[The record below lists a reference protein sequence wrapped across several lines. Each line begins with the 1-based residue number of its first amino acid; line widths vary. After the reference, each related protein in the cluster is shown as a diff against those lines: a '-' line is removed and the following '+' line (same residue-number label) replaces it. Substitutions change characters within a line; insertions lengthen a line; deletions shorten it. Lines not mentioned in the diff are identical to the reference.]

1 MHASLMRT
9 IVFLSALLFSSTVLS
24 IDYEALRADEGSK
37 AKSAVNS
44 SLRYLKRIEA
54 GKSPER
60 NFKKI
65 EKNERSIKKRDPSYD
80 FEKLRAVAAQ
90 ARDIALQQIAEKKQ
104 KKLDRKKEKARLKA
118 ERANQRD
125 REDAVL
131 DEQKKFARQ
140 IDQYARGTDIS
151 WGSSENSTQ
160 KLKSALNA
168 LDKYRNTAKKF
179 ATSNAKMLGHVRN
192 LPSKSSEAFPPTHEQ
207 SWRTYQERLA
217 TNIDKY
223 QAELAL
229 IAANLN
235 VGATLTNDAKIRAM
249 SADAD
254 KKLAAIPP
262 PAQTQQK
269 RAQAKLDNA
278 VFPKALYRDKK
289 LEDKFIEAFERTGW
303 GEKVIKVAL
312 KDRKWSP
319 AFNRLG
325 QFMGDTMTAWIG
337 AVDSEGKGKVYDFR
351 ILNRGERYPVIRH
364 DHEMVTWIHADKIR
378 AQAFESLNRGMLGSP
393 LLAGTV
399 LNRDV

>member
-223 QAELAL
+223 QERIGRKTVAQLVDSVDGEYQLAELAL

-378 AQAFESLNRGMLGSP
+378 
-393 LLAGTV
+393 
-399 LNRDV
+399 